1 MDMNID
7 ALYNILKQNQSD
19 VNEAVGIKQKV
30 VVVTSDPLALVVEK
44 TKMSKGREKV
54 VVQSDSKESNDE
66 YINDLKKIIVLLA
79 KAFNRKKFYAKPT
92 NNNLRTSSTN
102 KKPEY
107 VKSEEK
113 KEDKK
118 EDGKKQDMRKTKML
132 LEKKHSDK
140 QVLLAEDQAWMESSS
155 DSDQKLSANMV
166 FMAKIEKILS
176 DSEESS
182 SFDKETLAKVSYYF
196 FDSEG
201 EYEIET
207 SECCDKTETNYGLFV
222 DNDDD
227 QETFHDAIV
236 SASKIFDE
244 NLVVPQKDDDE
255 SEVVHNDYEEKDH
268 LVNKLI
274 AEFNQKIAK
283 CQKRIEKANQQ
294 SKDLE
299 NQNKSLQDQND
310 VLNNQVN
317 IFEEKSNEFGEQIKV
332 KENKDYFLA
341 HTEILE

>member
-1 MDMNID
+1 MSRDVIMVSSTMRIPLLYRVNIVNGVKVSLARTAPNVPPVLKD
-7 ALYNILKQNQSD
+7 PKFKDPKLWTVEEKRIRKINRLERSILIQGLPNDIYSYID
-19 VNEAVGIKQKV
+19 
-30 VVVTSDPLALVVEK
+30 
-44 TKMSKGREKV
+44 
-54 VVQSDSKESNDE
+54 SNDTIQFMGAIKL
-66 YINDLKKIIVLLA
+66 YMHGCIWLNKIG
-79 KAFNRKKFYAKPT
+79 KAAF
-92 NNNLRTSSTN
+92 
-102 KKPEY
+102 
-107 VKSEEK
+107 
-113 KEDKK
+113 
-118 EDGKKQDMRKTKML
+118 
-132 LEKKHSDK
+132 
-140 QVLLAEDQAWMESSS
+140 
-155 DSDQKLSANMV
+155 
-166 FMAKIEKILS
+166 
-176 DSEESS
+176 ESS